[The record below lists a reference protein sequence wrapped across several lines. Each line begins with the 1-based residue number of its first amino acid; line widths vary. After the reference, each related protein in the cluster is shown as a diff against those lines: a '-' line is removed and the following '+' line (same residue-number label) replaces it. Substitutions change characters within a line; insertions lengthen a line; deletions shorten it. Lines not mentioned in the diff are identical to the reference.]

1 MAAAADLAGAL
12 LSLPLENESNMTP
25 TFAIAPTFLGTRLDP
40 AAARSW
46 VAGVPLDLGT
56 TNRAGARGGP
66 LAVRHA
72 SRMLVD
78 GDNPANWREASTL
91 AVADVGDF
99 TLALGDL
106 AGSLDL
112 IEQQAT
118 RYDHLVAIG
127 GDHSITLGLLR
138 ALARRCGPLAMIH
151 FDAHVD
157 TWPDTFGQ
165 PLGHGSVFYR
175 AICEGLVDP
184 QHMVQVGIRSPVER
198 AVYDWTCSQGVRIIS
213 AEEVH
218 ESGARAAAAAI
229 QETVGT
235 GPAYLSFDIDA
246 IDPGQAPGTGT
257 PEVGG
262 LFTWQVMAI
271 LKRLDGIDFRGMDLV
286 EVAPPYDVAEITA
299 LAGASILW
307 QYLCLRP

>member
-1 MAAAADLAGAL
+1 
-12 LSLPLENESNMTP
+12 MTP
-25 TFAIAPTFLGTRLDP
+25 TFAITPTFLGTRLDP

-56 TNRAGARGGP
+56 SNRAGARGGP
-66 LAVRHA
+66 FAVRHA

-78 GDNPANWREASTL
+78 GDNPANWREPSTL

-112 IEQQAT
+112 IEQQAVA
-118 RYDHLVAIG
+118 YDHLIAIG
-127 GDHSITLGLLR
+127 GDHSITLALLR

-157 TWPDTFGQ
+157 TWPETFGQ

-184 QHMVQVGIRSPVER
+184 QRMVQVGIRSPVER
-198 AVYDWTCSQGVRIIS
+198 AVYDWTRSQGVRIIS

-218 ESGARAAAAAI
+218 ESGARAAAATIA
-229 QETVGT
+229 ETLGT

-271 LKRLDGIDFRGMDLV
+271 LKRLEGVDFRGMDLV
-286 EVAPPYDVAEITA
+286 EVSPPYDVAEITA
-299 LAGASILW
+299 LAGASIIW